1 MLWQPMNYLVVS
13 GLSSI
18 RRGAASA
25 VKDVKESLEYIESF
39 DNIVICFDKDKAGQ
53 EAAQK
58 VATIIKPGKAK
69 IVTLPNGYKDPNDML
84 KQGKHN
90 EFTRSWWDAKVYT
103 PSGIIQVSDKK
114 NSYLNR
120 ERKESIP
127 FPWNGLNKK
136 LYGFGGKGEL

>member
-1 MLWQPMNYLVVS
+1 MLWQPMNYLVKWAVVS
-13 GLSSI
+13 I
-18 RRGAASA
+18 KRGAASA

-84 KQGKHN
+84 KQEALMSLQGHGGMQ
-90 EFTRSWWDAKVYT
+90 RYIHQA
-103 PSGIIQVSDKK
+103 VSFK
-114 NSYLNR
+114 YLI
-120 ERKESIP
+120 RKTHI
-127 FPWNGLNKK
+127 
-136 LYGFGGKGEL
+136 